1 MTKQIKWKFK
11 DTDVYFVNSEA
22 NMGKH
27 VYKQANRMG
36 ICPAKIKIEIIDDN
50 FITDTSPDGCAS
62 CKRNSAVDTQPALSV
77 VSDQT
82 EPQPEAD
89 ELLGMFFDVDP
100 TGTAADLLSDS
111 PSTSDADS
119 TSDGVA
125 GEPA

>member
-11 DTDVYFVNSEA
+11 GLDLYFVS
-22 NMGKH
+22 
-27 VYKQANRMG
+27 
-36 ICPAKIKIEIIDDN
+36 PADKLELHQTRQRAKLGLKTKIEIIDDN

>member
-11 DTDVYFVNSEA
+11 GLDLYFVS
-22 NMGKH
+22 
-27 VYKQANRMG
+27 
-36 ICPAKIKIEIIDDN
+36 PADKLELHQTRQRAKLGLKTKIEIIDDN
-50 FITDTSPDGCAS
+50 FITNTNPDGCAS
-62 CKRNSAVDTQPALSV
+62 CKRNSAVDTQPTLSV

-89 ELLGMFFDVDP
+89 ELLGVFFDVDP

-111 PSTSDADS
+111 PSTSDDDS